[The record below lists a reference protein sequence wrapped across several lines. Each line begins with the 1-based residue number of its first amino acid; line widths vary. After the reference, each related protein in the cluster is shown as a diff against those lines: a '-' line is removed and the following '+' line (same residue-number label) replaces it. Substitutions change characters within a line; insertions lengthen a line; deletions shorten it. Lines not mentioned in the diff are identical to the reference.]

1 MTAFCRRL
9 SFSTAKPPQHTHTPV
24 PWKGTTRERCCR
36 FKCTKA
42 RQRTCQGQTLV
53 EPVGKD
59 GREDGWCGPVGEAPC
74 VICCGNGGKTHRKM
88 ATDPKRESTV
98 YSPPSTATPPLGSL
112 FAFAGF
118 TILRF
123 IYVLRGVFQPPS
135 PSPPNF
141 HDTRFLKGWA
151 ADKCMRLLA
160 ETRQKVF
167 PSLFPNASC
176 IRNGGRWQPC
186 RLAFRQPGLS
196 CACVQKS
203 ACDLFVL

>member
-1 MTAFCRRL
+1 MLIIAMKCASAL
-9 SFSTAKPPQHTHTPV
+9 APIPIFSNDCILPSSQLFHSQAPQHTHTPV

-98 YSPPSTATPPLGSL
+98 YSPSHCHAPFGIPFRLC
-112 FAFAGF
+112 GF
-118 TILRF
+118 YNFKIYLRAS
-123 IYVLRGVFQPPS
+123 GVFQPPQL
-135 PSPPNF
+135 PR
-141 HDTRFLKGWA
+141 HTFLEG
-151 ADKCMRLLA
+151 
-160 ETRQKVF
+160 V
-167 PSLFPNASC
+167 
-176 IRNGGRWQPC
+176 GG
-186 RLAFRQPGLS
+186 G
-196 CACVQKS
+196 
-203 ACDLFVL
+203 